1 MNPIAAIIET
11 LLDEH
16 RDAHTFLSNPELAS
30 IIANALTVASWQQL
44 ASVTGGTVEQDQD
57 GQVVLYTGCFTP
69 QPEAKIIHARELTLQ
84 ELADV

>member
-1 MNPIAAIIET
+1 LNPIAVIIET

-16 RDAHTFLSNPELAS
+16 RDAGTHSNPELAGA
-30 IIANALTVASWQQL
+30 IANALTVASWQQL

-69 QPEAKIIHARELTLQ
+69 QPAAKIIHARELTLQ

>member
-1 MNPIAAIIET
+1 MNPIAVIIET

-16 RDAHTFLSNPELAS
+16 RDAGTHSNPELAGA
-30 IIANALTVASWQQL
+30 IANALTVASWQQL

-69 QPEAKIIHARELTLQ
+69 QPAAKIIHARELTLQ